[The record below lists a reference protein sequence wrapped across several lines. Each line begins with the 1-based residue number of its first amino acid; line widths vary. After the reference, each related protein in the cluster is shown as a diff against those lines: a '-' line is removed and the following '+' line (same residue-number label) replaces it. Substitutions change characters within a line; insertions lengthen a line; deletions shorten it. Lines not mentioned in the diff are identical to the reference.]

1 MTEVNNGTAS
11 LEPAYNIIS
20 RTFMVPT
27 PPNKSV
33 DRKGDRIKRNIWRSR

>member
-27 PPNKSV
+27 PSNISLDPV
-33 DRKGDRIKRNIWRSR
+33 TFPIDRLS